1 MASTELPWLFLGRRV
16 RPFALA
22 AALATLYVSASLL
35 IHRQDAGNALDDWTA
50 PAIFVGG
57 LAALSSLSL
66 IIGWWRSSER
76 LMKFGLISAA
86 GVFGARAGFI
96 FADTDDIFALS
107 AWLST
112 AWAVALFSVV
122 MSEKIVPAV
131 ASEIDCASV
140 NALARSV

>member
-50 PAIFVGG
+50 PGLLVGG
-57 LAALSSLSL
+57 LAALSSVALFA
-66 IIGWWRSSER
+66 GWWARGEK
-76 LMKFGLISAA
+76 LMRFGLISAA

-112 AWAVALFSVV
+112 AWVVACGGAYLLEISAPR
-122 MSEKIVPAV
+122 PAD
-131 ASEIDCASV
+131 E
-140 NALARSV
+140 R